1 MTKKMILITDV
12 DVWLLTLNIKKP
24 GTGNQSLYNTLLGY
38 ARAGWEVHMLTN
50 SMVLAGMPQ
59 IHEKVFIHRKPILID
74 AMFEKF
80 KSVVKRILSLIRNNS
95 YTGSSKIRTE
105 PLYPP
110 IRAWVY
116 SRVFRWFM
124 GRRAVRLSR
133 KLGGV
138 EFIYGHE
145 VLGVLAGRFAAD
157 RLNLPLITRFQGT
170 LLGQFVNEPEKLL
183 SFRTKVEAMKTKAEL
198 IIMANDGTLGN
209 KVLDFLSV
217 PKEKYHFYMNGIVKD
232 HIYRPDI
239 DIAQVRKKAHVP
251 HENIFLLYVGRFFYF
266 KRTDRLIKVFAEAVK
281 EHRKMTLVMIG
292 DGTERKGSEN
302 LAKELGII
310 DSVVFMGA
318 MTHSEV
324 VDYLN
329 ACDICVSFCD
339 LSNLTNSLIEACVC
353 GKCIVTTAA
362 GGTCDLLTDGINAV
376 VVEKQDDEK
385 AITQGLLRVVKDS
398 NERARLAEGA
408 RKRGSELK
416 TWEQRMKMEV
426 EAVEKILPAGSVNF
440 GRIKNH
446 Q

>member
-1 MTKKMILITDV
+1 MSKKMILITDV

-59 IHEKVFIHRKPILID
+59 IHEKVFIHRGPILID

-80 KSVVKRILSLIRNNS
+80 KSVVKKILRLIKSESNS
-95 YTGSSKIRTE
+95 GSTKIRTE
-105 PLYPP
+105 LLYPP
-110 IRAWVY
+110 VRAWVY

-138 EFIYGHE
+138 RFIYGHE

-157 RLNLPLITRFQGT
+157 KLNLPLITRFQGT
-170 LLGQFVNEPEKLL
+170 LLGQFINEPEKLL
-183 SFRTKVEAMKTKAEL
+183 SYRTKVEALKTKADL

-209 KVLDFLSV
+209 KVLEFLGV
-217 PKEKYHFYMNGIVKD
+217 RKEKYRFYMNGVFKD
-232 HIYRPDI
+232 NTFRPDI
-239 DIAQVRKKAHVP
+239 DVTQVRNKACVP
-251 HENIFLLYVGRFFYF
+251 PENVFLLYVGRFFYF
-266 KRTDRLIKVFAEAVK
+266 KRTDRLIKVFARALK
-281 EHRKMTLVMIG
+281 EYPKMTLVMIG
-292 DGTERKGSEN
+292 DGPERRGSEN
-302 LAKELGII
+302 LAKELGLM
-310 DSVVFMGA
+310 DSGVFMGA
-318 MTHSEV
+318 MSHSEV
-324 VDYLN
+324 IEYLN

-339 LSNLTNSLIEACVC
+339 LSNLTNSLIEACIC

-376 VVEKQDDEK
+376 VVEKQDDVK
-385 AITQGLLRVVKDS
+385 AITQGLLRVVKNS
-398 NERARLAEGA
+398 KERNRLAEGA

-416 TWEQRMKMEV
+416 TWQERMQVEV
-426 EAVEKILPAGSVNF
+426 EEVEKIL
-440 GRIKNH
+440 
-446 Q
+446 